1 MVNYLL
7 KKSYQLKDLKEIKF
21 KDLWGDHGVFTTM
34 WIFDSPPKILFF
46 KDHISNLIKST
57 KAYSISKSSLRSDI
71 LRLIKE
77 NLDNKIKYNHLL
89 RVALNKNTLS
99 ISLRKRVKPKLNFN
113 LKLVNLKR
121 QKPEFKNL
129 KYKEILKHLSKLD
142 NSKSD
147 IGLCHNKKILE
158 TGTSNIL
165 FVKDRKI
172 FSPINKF
179 YKGITYKFFKSKIKK
194 IIKKD
199 ILINSLNEF
208 DEIILIGS
216 GKGIASVKTI
226 NQINWKRKEFKIY
239 NQLLKHYNS
248 AINNCQNINKLCE
261 ILIILVCFAI
271 QKQVV

>member
-7 KKSYQLKDLKEIKF
+7 KKSYQPKDLKEIEF
-21 KDLWGDHGVFTTM
+21 KDLWGDNGVFTTM
-34 WIFDSPPKILFF
+34 WIFGSPPKILFF
-46 KDHISNLIKST
+46 KDHINNLIKST
-57 KAYSISKSSLRSDI
+57 KAYSIIKSSIKSDI
-71 LRLIKE
+71 LRLIEE

-99 ISLRKRVKPKLNFN
+99 ISLRKRIKPKLNFN

-147 IGLCHNKKILE
+147 IGLCSNKKILE

-165 FVKDRKI
+165 FVKDKKI

-179 YKGITYKFFKSKIKK
+179 YKGITFKFFKSKIKK

-199 ILINSLNEF
+199 ILIDSLNEF

-248 AINNCQNINKLCE
+248 AINNCPKY
-261 ILIILVCFAI
+261 
-271 QKQVV
+271 K

>member
-21 KDLWGDHGVFTTM
+21 KDLWGDQGVFTTM
-34 WIFDSPPKILFF
+34 WIYGAPPRILFF
-46 KDHISNLIKST
+46 KNHINNLVKST
-57 KAYSISKSSLRSDI
+57 KAYSIKKSSIRSDI
-71 LRLIKE
+71 LRSIKK
-77 NLDNKIKYNHLL
+77 NLNSKKKYNHLL
-89 RVALNKNTLS
+89 RIALTKNTLTV
-99 ISLRKRVKPKLNFN
+99 SLRQRIKPKLNFN

-147 IGLCHNKKILE
+147 IGLCSNKKILE

-165 FVKDRKI
+165 FVKDKKI

-226 NQINWKRKEFKIY
+226 NQINWKRKEFKIF

-248 AINNCQNINKLCE
+248 AINNCPKY
-261 ILIILVCFAI
+261 
-271 QKQVV
+271 K

>member
-7 KKSYQLKDLKEIKF
+7 KKSYQLKDLKEIEF
-21 KDLWGDHGVFTTM
+21 KDLWGDNGVFTTM
-34 WIFDSPPKILFF
+34 WIFGSPPRILFF
-46 KDHISNLIKST
+46 KDHINNLIKST
-57 KAYSISKSSLRSDI
+57 KAYSIIKSSIKSDI
-71 LRLIKE
+71 LRLIEE

-99 ISLRKRVKPKLNFN
+99 ISLRKRIKPKLNFN

-147 IGLCHNKKILE
+147 IGLCSNKKILE

-165 FVKDRKI
+165 FVKDKKI

-179 YKGITYKFFKSKIKK
+179 YKGITFKFFKSKIKK

-199 ILINSLNEF
+199 ILIDSLNEF

-248 AINNCQNINKLCE
+248 AISNCPKY
-261 ILIILVCFAI
+261 
-271 QKQVV
+271 K